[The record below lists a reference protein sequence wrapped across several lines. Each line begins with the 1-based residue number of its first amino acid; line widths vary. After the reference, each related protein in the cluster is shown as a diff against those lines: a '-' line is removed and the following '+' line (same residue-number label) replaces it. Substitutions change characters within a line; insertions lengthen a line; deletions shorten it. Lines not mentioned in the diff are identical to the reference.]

1 MNRALTAINLSWESI
16 LIKSHFRAIGLTV
29 FEVKNFETFDS
40 EAVLEFSPDVAVI
53 SLGFDRLSGVVLAD
67 KLRLLFPSIGLV
79 FISDAPKVQMYGLV
93 EKEMPFG
100 SKVIL
105 KSSVT
110 DIFVL
115 QDALH
120 SSVDAIANREKLSW
134 VQNQT
139 STDLK
144 AWESEFDSL
153 STIQLETYRL
163 LANGL
168 SNAEIARVRDVSEK
182 SVEHIIGRIAVT
194 MGIASGPKINQRVKL
209 AREFF
214 RVSGAPIN

>member
-1 MNRALTAINLSWESI
+1 MNRVLTAINVPWESI
-16 LIKSHFRAIGLTV
+16 LMKSHFRAIGLGV
-29 FEVKNFETFDS
+29 IEVKNFKTFDS
-40 EAVLEFSPDVAVI
+40 KAVMEFNPDVAVI
-53 SLGFDRLSGVVLAD
+53 SLSFDRLAGVVFAD

-105 KSSVT
+105 KNSVT
-110 DIFVL
+110 DIFIL

-120 SSVDAIANREKLSW
+120 SSVDAVANREKLSW

-139 STDLK
+139 STDLQ

-153 STIQLETYRL
+153 SAIQLETYRL
-163 LANGL
+163 LATGL
-168 SNAEIARVRDVSEK
+168 SNAEIARVREVSEK

-194 MGIASGPKINQRVKL
+194 MGIASSPKINQRVKL

>member
-1 MNRALTAINLSWESI
+1 M
-16 LIKSHFRAIGLTV
+16 KSHFRAIGLGV
-29 FEVKNFETFDS
+29 IEVKNFKTFDS
-40 EAVLEFSPDVAVI
+40 KAVMEFNPDVAVI
-53 SLGFDRLSGVVLAD
+53 SLSFDRLAGVVFAD

-105 KSSVT
+105 KNSVT
-110 DIFVL
+110 DIFIL

-120 SSVDAIANREKLSW
+120 SSVDAVANREKLSW

-139 STDLK
+139 STDLQ

-153 STIQLETYRL
+153 SAIQLETYRL
-163 LANGL
+163 LATGL
-168 SNAEIARVRDVSEK
+168 SNAEIARVREVSEK

-194 MGIASGPKINQRVKL
+194 MGIASSPKINQRVKL

>member
-1 MNRALTAINLSWESI
+1 M
-16 LIKSHFRAIGLTV
+16 KSHFRAIGLGV
-29 FEVKNFETFDS
+29 IEVKNFETFDS
-40 EAVLEFSPDVAVI
+40 KAVMEFNPDVAVI
-53 SLGFDRLSGVVLAD
+53 SLSFDRLAGVVFAD

-105 KSSVT
+105 KNSVT

-120 SSVDAIANREKLSW
+120 SSVDAVAKREKLSW

-139 STDLK
+139 STDLQ

-153 STIQLETYRL
+153 SAIQLETYRL
-163 LANGL
+163 LATGL
-168 SNAEIARVRDVSEK
+168 SNAEIARVREVSEK

-194 MGIASGPKINQRVKL
+194 MGIASSPTINQRVKL